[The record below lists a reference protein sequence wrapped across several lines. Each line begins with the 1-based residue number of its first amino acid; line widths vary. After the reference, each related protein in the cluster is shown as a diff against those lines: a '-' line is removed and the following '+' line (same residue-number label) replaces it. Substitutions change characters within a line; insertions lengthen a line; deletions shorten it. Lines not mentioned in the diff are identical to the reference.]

1 MDNSYYQKYLKY
13 KNKYLAL
20 KEQEGKGLERQ
31 IRRENR
37 QVRQVNRI
45 DKQEMKL
52 VHHEQVVNNITKHRM
67 ENKIVHEEHNQA
79 VVAAIELHKDE
90 KIIANQ
96 LAHSPEPKGK
106 PIDETVKIMWEGELN
121 SFFKHA
127 GYNQSNDNAPVD
139 LPLKDFASESNK
151 EFGPV
156 KVEGIKKIFY
166 PEVTVEAI
174 RKNSDKFLKWVLP
187 AQHPLAENFINEWN
201 KFTDGNI
208 ATQGIGFIQANLE
221 YKSDNVHTATLNSKN
236 FPKKNFLFTKYKI
249 VVDNHPLV
257 IISILIK
264 SLEND
269 EGYPF
274 WPNNMDKDKH
284 IYTPEIRS
292 KITKSGV
299 TVLDTYAPL
308 LFPHFKPDVEHHPL
322 EVQMY
327 TNFDMGL
334 YKRIEIGN
342 LVTFIRVP
350 M

>member
-37 QVRQVNRI
+37 QVRQENRI
-45 DKQEMKL
+45 DKQEMRL
-52 VHHEQVVNNITKHRM
+52 VHHEQVVNNINKHRM

-166 PEVTVEAI
+166 PEVTVETI
-174 RKNSDKFLKWVLP
+174 RKNSDKFLKWVL
-187 AQHPLAENFINEWN
+187 W
-201 KFTDGNI
+201 
-208 ATQGIGFIQANLE
+208 
-221 YKSDNVHTATLNSKN
+221 
-236 FPKKNFLFTKYKI
+236 TK
-249 VVDNHPLV
+249 V
-257 IISILIK
+257 
-264 SLEND
+264 
-269 EGYPF
+269 
-274 WPNNMDKDKH
+274 
-284 IYTPEIRS
+284 R
-292 KITKSGV
+292 
-299 TVLDTYAPL
+299 
-308 LFPHFKPDVEHHPL
+308 
-322 EVQMY
+322 
-327 TNFDMGL
+327 
-334 YKRIEIGN
+334 
-342 LVTFIRVP
+342 
-350 M
+350 